1 MSGQRQSR
9 WGLALALGAL
19 LVTMVA
25 APASAAVTTVRYVDD
40 NPNATSCRGTKFHSI
55 QAAIDASNA
64 ADIVYV
70 CPGIYHESILIDVP
84 GLIVQSTKPRKAH
97 IVPPAD
103 APGAV
108 VVITSAKSMLR
119 GFSIDIPAGD
129 EFLPVQGGNGPEP
142 ECAEILAAVVVLN
155 QNVRVIAN
163 RITATGDNTLSGEC
177 GYWIGILAGLEA
189 TDVQITQ
196 SATGD
201 ETGSEFIPLGPGII
215 RIKRNYIRDFKLA
228 GVLVG
233 GESNSRIVHNAIRS
247 VHQYDALT
255 CVPVNTVTE
264 NPGLVPPCEV
274 FARAGVNPLNG
285 ILGFSIGIGAGFGA
299 HVDILYNQVFS
310 TLDFDLP
317 EYIQQPLL
325 VGIAT
330 LLAADGSRVA
340 QNVVTQSY
348 AGIAI
353 DPDVVVSAGVRPTGV
368 ELGSM
373 DVTFNRANEGYYGI
387 IVDGIGNYVYANRT
401 RLNVLGL
408 VTGEGFENWF
418 NENDSR
424 YNFELDCLDDT
435 SGTGT
440 AGTANTWTDNI
451 GYDDFPDGIC
461 ESFDT

>member
-1 MSGQRQSR
+1 
-9 WGLALALGAL
+9 
-19 LVTMVA
+19 
-25 APASAAVTTVRYVDD
+25 VDD
-40 NPNATSCRGTKFHSI
+40 NPKATACRHTSFHSI

-70 CPGIYHESILIDVP
+70 CPGTYHESIEIDVP
-84 GLIVQSTKPRKAH
+84 GLIVQSTKPRAAH

-108 VVITSAKSMLR
+108 VVITSARSMLR
-119 GFSIDIPAGD
+119 GFSIDIPSGD
-129 EFLPVQGGNGPEP
+129 EFLPVRPTGDPEP

-163 RITATGDNTLSGEC
+163 RITALGDNTLSGEC

-189 TDVQITQ
+189 IDVQITQ
-196 SATGD
+196 VATGD

-233 GESNSRIVHNAIRS
+233 GESNSRIVHNAIRY
-247 VHQYDALT
+247 VHQHDELT
-255 CVPVNTVTE
+255 CVPVNTADE
-264 NPGLVPPCEV
+264 NPGLVPPCQI

-285 ILGFSIGIGAGFGA
+285 ILGFSIGIGAGLGA

-317 EYIQQPLL
+317 EFIQQPLL

-330 LLAADGSRVA
+330 LLADDGSRVS

-353 DPDVVVSAGVRPTGV
+353 DPDVVVTAGVRPTGF

-401 RLNVLGL
+401 RLNGFGL
-408 VTGEGFENWF
+408 VTEEGFDNWF

-424 YNFELDCLDDT
+424 YNFDLDCLDDT

-440 AGTANTWTDNI
+440 AGTANTWTDNV

-461 ESFDT
+461 ESFDN